1 MNTANQTSDSFL
13 SQLNEAQHAAVT
25 APLGVQL
32 VVAGAGSGKT
42 RVITSRIAY
51 LLEKHQV
58 PARSIVALTFTNKAG
73 SEMKERIKRHLPT
86 TQLPFVGTF
95 HSYCVRLLRQYAPLL
110 PFQDFTILDAD
121 DQRSMLKK
129 IMQRHGLEKQIT
141 PSKMLGL
148 ISFEKNHLPDQKPED
163 RQYPSFFEEVRAAYE
178 KEKAL
183 AHSYDFDDLLIV
195 TLKLLH
201 DNPSVRLSW
210 QERVRHLLVDEYQDT
225 NQIQH
230 ALLKAFAMDEKGK
243 LTLDS
248 LCAVGDQDQSIYSW
262 RGAQANNMAL
272 FAKEFAPVTQ
282 VNIEQNYRSVQ
293 PILNAA
299 NAVITNNPKRI
310 DKKLWS
316 ARPADGRIVSTYC
329 QTGTQEAQLIMQTIS
344 MARQRASL
352 NDIAI
357 LYRTHHQSRLLE
369 EALMHAGVPYTIIG
383 GIRFYERKEIKD
395 LLAYARLIANP
406 FDRPSLLRII
416 NTPTRGIGD
425 KCINMLMD
433 LWEQEPLLN
442 CVQLLTKL
450 YDDVSNGLNRNQ
462 RAGFGFL
469 VNLFA
474 TLPQQDTPSV
484 QINHIISATGY
495 RDFMRKSYDE
505 PELTS
510 RLENVTEL
518 QQAVEVFEQENPE
531 GKLAD
536 FLEQVVLMQEK
547 ADADDA
553 AAEQV
558 RLMTLHAAKGLE
570 FDTVIISGLEEELF
584 PSSRAM
590 QSTKELEE
598 ERRLMYV
605 GITRAKEYL
614 LFTHSQLRATY
625 GSVTQQL
632 PSRFLQEVPGS
643 LITHHDMRET
653 NPVLRNQVIAQWL
666 NVAPKYHGTQGQ
678 ELREVKTYAPPQ
690 RRFQTTSRP
699 SPTGRK
705 PVTRRRAP
713 ASGVTSKPISR
724 STHGS
729 TGSVLPP
736 HMRRTTP
743 GSASTSNAPWKTR
756 MPVTHATFGVGIV
769 QKVEEKSSDEWYLTI
784 SFKSGVKKL
793 SSKFVKRT

>member
-1 MNTANQTSDSFL
+1 
-13 SQLNEAQHAAVT
+13 
-25 APLGVQL
+25 
-32 VVAGAGSGKT
+32 
-42 RVITSRIAY
+42 
-51 LLEKHQV
+51 
-58 PARSIVALTFTNKAG
+58 
-73 SEMKERIKRHLPT
+73 MKERIKKHLPT
-86 TQLPFVGTF
+86 AQLPFVGTF

-110 PFQDFTILDAD
+110 PFQDFTILDSD

-148 ISFEKNHLPDQKPED
+148 ISFDKNHLPEQKPED

-183 AHSYDFDDLLIV
+183 AHAYDFDDLLV
-195 TLKLLH
+195 ETLKLLT
-201 DNPSVRLSW
+201 DNPSVRTSW

-230 ALLKAFAMDEKGK
+230 ALLKTFAMNSSQK

-272 FAKEFAPVTQ
+272 FAKEFAPVTTI
-282 VNIEQNYRSVQ
+282 NIEQNYRSVQ

-310 DKKLWS
+310 EKKLWS

-329 QTGTQEAQLIMQTIS
+329 QTGTQEAQLIMQTVS
-344 MARQRASL
+344 MSRQRVSL

-369 EALMHAGVPYTIIG
+369 EALMHAGIAYTIIG

-442 CVQLLTKL
+442 CIQLLTKL
-450 YDDVSNGLNRNQ
+450 YDDPNNGLNRNQ

-469 VNLFA
+469 VNMFS
-474 TLPQQDTPSV
+474 TLPKQDTPSV
-484 QINHIISATGY
+484 QINHVITATGY
-495 RDFMRKSYDE
+495 RDFMRKSHEE

-518 QQAVEVFEQENPE
+518 QQAIEVFEQENPE
-531 GKLAD
+531 GKLSD

-547 ADADDA
+547 ANADDA

-584 PSSRAM
+584 PSSRAL
-590 QSTKELEE
+590 QSSKELEE

-614 LFTHSQLRATY
+614 LLTHSQLRATY

-643 LITHHDMRET
+643 LITHHDVREAS
-653 NPVLRNQVIAQWL
+653 PILRAQTIAQWL
-666 NVAPKYHGTQGQ
+666 DVTPKHHGSHGQ
-678 ELREVKTYAPPQ
+678 ELREVKTYAPKH
-690 RRFQTTSRP
+690 RRLQTSSRP
-699 SPTGRK
+699 SPTGRQQ
-705 PVTRRRAP
+705 VTRKRVP
-713 ASGVTSKPISR
+713 ASGVTSKPVSH

-729 TGSVLPP
+729 TGSVLP
-736 HMRRTTP
+736 HHLRRSKPNLPTP
-743 GSASTSNAPWKTR
+743 SSSPWKNR
-756 MPVTHATFGVGIV
+756 MPVAHTTFGVGIV
-769 QKVEEKSSDEWYLTI
+769 QKVEEKGSDEWYLTI

-793 SSKFVKRT
+793 SSKFVRSV